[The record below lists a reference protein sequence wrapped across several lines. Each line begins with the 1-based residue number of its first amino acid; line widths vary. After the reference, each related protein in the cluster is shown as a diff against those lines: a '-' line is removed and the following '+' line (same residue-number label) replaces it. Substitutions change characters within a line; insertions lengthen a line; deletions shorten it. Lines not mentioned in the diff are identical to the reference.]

1 MSYIIK
7 YERGGNCMKNNSLL
21 IRMGE
26 RIAERRKA
34 LKMTQEELAEKIDVS
49 IPMISNLEQGK
60 KAIRPENLVKIC
72 SVLGLSADYILMGK
86 TITEQDYI
94 ALFEGVEALD
104 YDEIKLVQRLIEY
117 MNSKK

>member
-1 MSYIIK
+1 M
-7 YERGGNCMKNNSLL
+7 ENNSLL
-21 IRMGE
+21 IKMGE

-72 SVLGLSADYILMGK
+72 SVLGLSADFILTGK
-86 TITEQDYI
+86 TVTQQDYT
-94 ALFEGVEALD
+94 ALFSGIETLKP
-104 YDEIKLVQRLIEY
+104 DEIELVKYLIEY
-117 MNSKK
+117 MRSKK